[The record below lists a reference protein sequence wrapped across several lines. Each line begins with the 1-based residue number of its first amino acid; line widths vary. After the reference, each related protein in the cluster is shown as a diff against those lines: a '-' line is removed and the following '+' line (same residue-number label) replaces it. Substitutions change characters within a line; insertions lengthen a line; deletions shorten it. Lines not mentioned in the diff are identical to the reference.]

1 MRAFVKTI
9 TNCDA
14 CGDCVYVLQEVEKH
28 YNEALE
34 ENDKLF
40 EETKKL
46 KLENFEQA
54 ANLRQSLW
62 KEFSERFSVIQEEHR
77 SVLYMPVFYIPVC
90 SVCLCH
96 SVYVRYNYSRCIRVK
111 F

>member
-1 MRAFVKTI
+1 MVYT
-9 TNCDA
+9 
-14 CGDCVYVLQEVEKH
+14 VYVCVFQEVEKH

-40 EETKKL
+40 EEIKKL

-77 SVLYMPVFYIPVC
+77 SVLYRVVC
-90 SVCLCH
+90 VCVCMCGVCACVCLCVC
-96 SVYVRYNYSRCIRVK
+96 VYVVVCVKRCTDN
-111 F
+111 

>member
-1 MRAFVKTI
+1 M
-9 TNCDA
+9 
-14 CGDCVYVLQEVEKH
+14 EKH

-40 EETKKL
+40 EEVKRL

-62 KEFSERFSVIQEEHR
+62 KEFSERFTVIQEEHR
-77 SVLYMPVFYIPVC
+77 SVLT
-90 SVCLCH
+90 L
-96 SVYVRYNYSRCIRVK
+96 
-111 F
+111 